1 MTGLPQSTEVRR
13 QLPKAQLYRQF
24 GWSAS
29 QRERFDADVA
39 RLDFVNWVSPQTL
52 PAIAAGDDVK
62 EFFVIEVLLKKRDFD
77 RKSIE
82 LLAKAVPQH
91 IVYVLRYEDETML
104 ALFYSKFYT
113 TPWQH
118 AKGMSLQVNGINL
131 ERVWDGIVREI
142 VGTSLCD
149 VGTVDDGDHSRP
161 LREEIAELEQREK
174 IRHQIELLQRQ
185 MNATKQPRRKREIFE
200 QLQKLKT
207 QHNG

>member
-91 IVYVLRYEDETML
+91 IVYVLRYEDEAML

-113 TPWQH
+113 APWQH

-131 ERVWDGIVREI
+131 DRVWDGIVREI

-149 VGTVDDGDHSRP
+149 VGIVGGRDPIKP

-174 IRHQIELLQRQ
+174 IRRQIESLQRQ
-185 MNATKQPRRKREIFE
+185 MNTTKQPRRKREIFE

>member
-29 QRERFDADVA
+29 QRERFDTDVA

-52 PAIAAGDDVK
+52 PAVAAGADVK

-91 IVYVLRYEDETML
+91 IVYVLRYEDEAML
-104 ALFYSKFYT
+104 ALFYSKIYT

-118 AKGMSLQVNGINL
+118 AKGMSLQVSGINL
-131 ERVWDGIVREI
+131 DRVWDGIVREI

-149 VGTVDDGDHSRP
+149 VGAVVGGDHSRP

-174 IRHQIELLQRQ
+174 IRHQIESLQRQ